1 MVVSP
6 LGFEPRTQGLKVPRS
21 ATELRAHAPRT
32 IPGRRHA
39 RRAGTRGRS
48 GPPAPEACPDA
59 AILAVMTRPDDPG
72 WRRLLLVGM
81 MGSGKT
87 TIGRAVAAR
96 LGWPYLDND
105 ELVREIAGVD
115 APTLATTRGADR
127 LHEVEL
133 DALDR
138 VLEDPGPLVAALAGY
153 VVTDPGAVLRLR
165 ERAVVAWLR
174 ARPEMLRARIGDG
187 AGRRDDAR
195 SEAWLAQVAADR
207 AGAYAAV
214 ADIVVD
220 VDDRTVEEIAAQ
232 IVAALAAPG
241 EPGPA

>member
-1 MVVSP
+1 
-6 LGFEPRTQGLKVPRS
+6 
-21 ATELRAHAPRT
+21 
-32 IPGRRHA
+32 
-39 RRAGTRGRS
+39 
-48 GPPAPEACPDA
+48 
-59 AILAVMTRPDDPG
+59 MTRPDDTS
-72 WRRLLLVGM
+72 RRRIDLVGM
-81 MGSGKT
+81 MGAGKT

-115 APTLATTRGADR
+115 SPTLAATRGAGP

-133 DALDR
+133 AALDR
-138 VLEDPGPLVAALAGY
+138 VLEHPGPLVAGLAGY

-174 ARPEMLRARIGDG
+174 ARPETLRARIGDG

-195 SEAWLAQVAADR
+195 SEAWLAQAAADR

-214 ADIVVD
+214 ADLVVD
-220 VDDRTVEEIAAQ
+220 VDDLTVDEAAAQ

-241 EPGPA
+241 PAGTIATGLPEDPR